1 MWRALLRLFAQRSI
15 IRAEIG
21 CALVVV
27 FSGPFAMSR
36 LELANR
42 RNTGVTMGVTM
53 AHTLR
58 LKQTYR
64 RNQSG
69 ISDTIKGEARS
80 LAADHRLALLA
91 AEKAASPRK
100 NLAEIRA
107 MYVSTPEP
115 QADDSTVEKNKPTR

>member
-1 MWRALLRLFAQRSI
+1 
-15 IRAEIG
+15 
-21 CALVVV
+21 
-27 FSGPFAMSR
+27 
-36 LELANR
+36 
-42 RNTGVTMGVTM
+42 MGVTM

-69 ISDTIKGEARS
+69 ISDTIKGGARS

-115 QADDSTVEKNKPTR
+115 QPDDTAVDQNKPTR

>member
-1 MWRALLRLFAQRSI
+1 
-15 IRAEIG
+15 
-21 CALVVV
+21 
-27 FSGPFAMSR
+27 
-36 LELANR
+36 
-42 RNTGVTMGVTM
+42 MGVTM

-69 ISDTIKGEARS
+69 IADTIKGGARS

-107 MYVSTPEP
+107 MYVSTAEP
-115 QADDSTVEKNKPTR
+115 QPDDSTVDQNKPTR

>member
-1 MWRALLRLFAQRSI
+1 
-15 IRAEIG
+15 
-21 CALVVV
+21 
-27 FSGPFAMSR
+27 
-36 LELANR
+36 
-42 RNTGVTMGVTM
+42 MGVTM

-69 ISDTIKGEARS
+69 ESDTIGAATRS
-80 LAADHRLALLA
+80 LAAEHELALRA

-115 QADDSTVEKNKPTR
+115 QPQSGAVEQTKPAR

>member
-1 MWRALLRLFAQRSI
+1 
-15 IRAEIG
+15 
-21 CALVVV
+21 
-27 FSGPFAMSR
+27 
-36 LELANR
+36 
-42 RNTGVTMGVTM
+42 M

-69 ISDTIKGEARS
+69 ISDTITGGARS

-100 NLAEIRA
+100 NLAQIRA
-107 MYVSTPEP
+107 MYVSAPEP
-115 QADDSTVEKNKPTR
+115 QPDDSVVEQSKPTR